1 MRTNK
6 GRYFEYKVI
15 SFAMYVLPLLI
26 LFAVENTRYM
36 KSAGTSISFFGYII
50 FALILVGFKDKILEV
65 GKKNV
70 ILSVSLVIFIISAI
84 MRYLADELLL
94 ISGVSLFGALI
105 STIVEPVA
113 DVYKL
118 RAAKDTA
125 GDGDGSV
132 LTHKNAWR
140 LAYGFR
146 EK

>member
-15 SFAMYVLPLLI
+15 SFAIYVLPILI
-26 LFAVENTRYM
+26 LFAVENTRYL
-36 KSAGTSISFFGYII
+36 KSAGTSLSFFGYVI
-50 FALILVGFKDKILEV
+50 FALILVCFKDKILEV

-70 ILSVSLVIFIISAI
+70 ILSVSVAIFVVSAI

-94 ISGVSLFGALI
+94 ISGVSLFGAII
-105 STIVEPVA
+105 SAIVEPVA

-118 RAAKDTA
+118 RAARDTA
-125 GDGDGSV
+125 GDGDGTV
-132 LTHKNAWR
+132 LSHKNAWR

-146 EK
+146 EE